1 MSVQRRGRLVRG
13 LGYGAAALLLVALL
27 VCEIGRETLFET
39 PVLRE
44 RGLSES
50 LYNLSSRVL
59 GGLLCLLM
67 LLYCSYQGAL
77 KLRPRSLLRA
87 LVISLPFWVIVINN
101 FPWIPFLEGR
111 AYLVGS
117 RELLLLYAIE
127 CLAIG
132 FFEEIAFRGCAFLLI
147 LQNRRKTTPEIFW
160 SVVWSSAVFGGIHLV
175 NLFLGASPL
184 AVILQVGYSF
194 LIGAMCA
201 IVLLRT
207 GSIWHCVGLH
217 AVYNFCGGVIPR
229 LGDGV
234 IWDTPTVAL
243 TVVLSLLVVGY
254 AVYLMIGTRYEHTEP
269 LFEALKQESAPSDAN
284 EEM

>member
-1 MSVQRRGRLVRG
+1 MSGQRKGRLLRAF
-13 LGYGAAALLLVALL
+13 GYGAAALLFVALL
-27 VCEIGRETLFET
+27 VCEIGRKTLFET
-39 PVLRE
+39 PELVE

-50 LYNLSSRVL
+50 LYNVFSRIF

-67 LLYCSYQGAL
+67 LIYCSYQGAL
-77 KLRPRSLLRA
+77 KLRPRRLLRA
-87 LVISLPFWVIVINN
+87 LAICLPFWVIVINN

-111 AYLVGS
+111 AYLVGT
-117 RELLLLYAIE
+117 RGLLLLYAAE

-147 LQNRRKTTPEIFW
+147 LQNRRKTTREIFW

-175 NLFLGASPL
+175 NLFFGASPL

-234 IWDTPTVAL
+234 IWDTPTVVL

-254 AVYLMIGTRYEHTEP
+254 AVYLMVGTKYEHTAP
-269 LFEALKQESAPSDAN
+269 LFEAIQRESAPSDAN
-284 EEM
+284 EET